1 MGKVIYKEGFV
12 YELLNDDFHCK
23 LLEIQRVPSNGVLVI
38 PGIIKVSGGA
48 RIVRDVSLKASK
60 DCRDLIKEIYIGDH
74 VSNLSVHYIKNLKK
88 IELGRSIADLPSYS
102 FRGFENL
109 EEVIF
114 KDNNNLTTLRASLFS
129 DCRKLRKIELPKSL
143 LSIESNC
150 FLGCC
155 NLERIEFPSGMIS
168 FGKGVFQDC
177 TRLSEIVYPWHKY
190 RLNTHNEVFMSRPKR
205 TIYVPAED
213 IEYYEI
219 YRSYEIYGSYDYH
232 HVKPIEQ
239 LPSED
244 LIYERDDK
252 LGDVLILMP
261 KISDTYDNLYTGE
274 IVVPKEKYDETGKC
288 CIVILN
294 PMAFFGTKEKIKVR
308 MDPVMKER
316 GGKNLIY
323 DPEMV
328 EIEYW

>member
-1 MGKVIYKEGFV
+1 MKNSGGIIYKEGFIFK
-12 YELLNDDFHCK
+12 LLPDSIYCK
-23 LLEIQRVPSNGVLVI
+23 LLEIIKVPADGVLRI
-38 PGIIKVSGGA
+38 PGIIKVSDVA
-48 RIVRDVSLKASK
+48 RIVRDVSLKSSK
-60 DCRDLIKEIYIGDH
+60 DCSDLIKEIYIGDH
-74 VSNLSVHYIKNLKK
+74 VRNLSVHYIKNLRK
-88 IELGRSIADLPSYS
+88 IELGRSITNLPSNS
-102 FRGFENL
+102 FSGFENL

-114 KDNNNLTTLRASLFS
+114 KNNNSLTTLRASLFS
-129 DCRKLRKIELPKSL
+129 DCRRLRKLELPKNL
-143 LSIESNC
+143 LSIENNC

-155 NLERIEFPSGMIS
+155 NLERIEFPSGMID
-168 FGKGVFQDC
+168 FGNDVFQGC

-190 RLNTHNEVFMSRPKR
+190 QLKAHSEVFMPLPKR
-205 TIYVPAED
+205 IIYVPAKD
-213 IEYYEI
+213 IEYYENHKP
-219 YRSYEIYGSYDYH
+219 YTFSYH

-244 LIYERDDK
+244 LEYNK
-252 LGDVLILMP
+252 LGNIFKVMP

-274 IVVPKEKYDETGKC
+274 IVVPMEKYNEAGKC
-288 CIVILN
+288 CTVVLD

-316 GGKNLIY
+316 GGNNLIY

>member
-12 YELLNDDFHCK
+12 YELFYDNIHCK
-23 LLEIQRVPSNGVLVI
+23 LLEIRRVPSNGVLII
-38 PGIIKVSGGA
+38 PGIIKVSGESK
-48 RIVRDVSLKASK
+48 IVRDVSLKASK
-60 DCRDLIKEIYIGDH
+60 DCSDLIKEIYIGDQ
-74 VSNLSVHYIKNLKK
+74 VSNLSVHYIKNLRK
-88 IELGRSIADLPSYS
+88 IELGRSITDLPSRS
-102 FRGFENL
+102 FSGFENL

-114 KDNNNLTTLRASLFS
+114 KDNNSLTTLRESLFS
-129 DCRKLRKIELPKSL
+129 DCRKLRKIELPKNL
-143 LSIESNC
+143 LSIGSNC
-150 FLGCC
+150 FLGCS
-155 NLERIEFPSGMIS
+155 NLERIKFPKNMID
-168 FGKGVFQDC
+168 FGKNVFQGC

-190 RLNTHNEVFMSRPKR
+190 RLKTYDDDWCSSNRLKR
-205 TIYVPAED
+205 TIYVPAVD
-213 IEYYEI
+213 IEYYEN
-219 YRSYEIYGSYDYH
+219 YKSYSYAYH

-244 LIYERDDK
+244 LEYDK
-252 LGDVLILMP
+252 LGNIFKVIP

-288 CIVILN
+288 CTVILD
-294 PMAFFGTKEKIKVR
+294 PIAFFGTKEKIIVR

-316 GGKNLIY
+316 GGNSLIY

>member
-12 YELLNDDFHCK
+12 YELLNDNFQCK

-60 DCRDLIKEIYIGDH
+60 NCRDLIKEIYIGDH
-74 VSNLSVHYIKNLKK
+74 VSNLSVHYIKNLRK
-88 IELGRSIADLPSYS
+88 IELGRNITDLPSSS

-114 KDNNNLTTLRASLFS
+114 KDNNSLITLRENLFS

-143 LSIESNC
+143 LSIRSDC

-155 NLERIEFPSGMIS
+155 NLERIEFPGKDVID
-168 FGKGVFQDC
+168 FGDDVFKGC
-177 TRLSEIVYPWHKY
+177 TRLREIVYPWHKY
-190 RLNTHNEVFMSRPKR
+190 RLNTYSGVFMSRPER

-219 YRSYEIYGSYDYH
+219 YRSSAYH

>member
-12 YELLNDDFHCK
+12 YELLYDDLHCK
-23 LLEIQRVPSNGVLVI
+23 LLEIQRVPSNGVLII

-60 DCRDLIKEIYIGDH
+60 DCRDLIKEIYVGDH
-74 VSNLSVHYIKNLKK
+74 VSNLSVHYIKNLRK
-88 IELGRSIADLPSYS
+88 IELGRNITDIPSHS
-102 FRGFENL
+102 FRGFGKL

-114 KDNNNLTTLRASLFS
+114 KDNNSLTTLRASLFS
-129 DCRKLRKIELPKSL
+129 DCRKLRKIELPKIL
-143 LSIESNC
+143 FSIENNC

-155 NLERIEFPSGMIS
+155 NLERIEFPSSMID
-168 FGKGVFQDC
+168 FGAGVFQGC
-177 TRLSEIVYPWHKY
+177 TRLNEIVYPWHKY
-190 RLNTHNEVFMSRPKR
+190 RLNTNNEVFMSRPKR

-213 IEYYEI
+213 IEYYENRASYA
-219 YRSYEIYGSYDYH
+219 YR

-239 LPSED
+239 LPSENLEYD
-244 LIYERDDK
+244 R
-252 LGDVLILMP
+252 LGNIFKVIP
-261 KISDTYDNLYTGE
+261 KISDTYDNLYAGE
-274 IVVPKEKYDETGKC
+274 IVVPMEKYNEAGEC
-288 CIVILN
+288 CIVVLD
-294 PMAFFGTKEKIKVR
+294 PMAFFGTKEKIKVK

-316 GGKNLIY
+316 GGNNLIY

>member
-12 YELLNDDFHCK
+12 YELLNDNFHCK
-23 LLEIQRVPSNGVLVI
+23 LLEIRRVPSNGVLVI
-38 PGIIKVSGGA
+38 PGIIKVSGET
-48 RIVRDVSLKASK
+48 RLVRDVSLKASK
-60 DCRDLIKEIYIGDH
+60 DCRDLIKEIYIGDN
-74 VSNLSVHYIKNLKK
+74 VSNLDVHYIKNLRK
-88 IELGRSIADLPSYS
+88 IELGRDITHLYSSS

-114 KDNNNLTTLRASLFS
+114 KDNNSLTTLSASLFS
-129 DCRKLRKIELPKSL
+129 DCRKLRKIKLPKNL
-143 LSIESNC
+143 LSIGNSC
-150 FLGCC
+150 FLGCR
-155 NLERIEFPSGMIS
+155 NLERIEFPSGMIN
-168 FGKGVFQDC
+168 FGIGVFQGC

-190 RLNTHNEVFMSRPKR
+190 RLNTYDEVYMSRPKR

-213 IEYYEI
+213 IEYYEN
-219 YRSYEIYGSYDYH
+219 YRSYAYH

-252 LGDVLILMP
+252 LGDVLVLMP
-261 KISDTYDNLYTGE
+261 KISDTLDNLYTGE
-274 IVVPKEKYDETGKC
+274 IVVPKEKYDKTGKC
-288 CIVILN
+288 CIVILD
-294 PMAFFGTKEKIKVR
+294 PMAFFGTKEKVKVK
-308 MDPVMKER
+308 MDLVMKER